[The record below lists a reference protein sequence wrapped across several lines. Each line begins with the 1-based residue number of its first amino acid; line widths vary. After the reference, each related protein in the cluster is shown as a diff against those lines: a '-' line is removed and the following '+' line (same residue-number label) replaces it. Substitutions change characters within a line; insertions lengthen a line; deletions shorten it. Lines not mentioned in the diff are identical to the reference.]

1 MFEITSDRKPN
12 KVKNNTNIHTMHFY
26 SVWIKF
32 ESSVRII
39 IHINYSI
46 ADRGV

>member
-32 ESSVRII
+32 ESSAWII
-39 IHINYSI
+39 IHISYLTT
-46 ADRGV
+46 DRGV